1 MLRAFVER
9 HNYLWNRWNQIDLLT
24 VVLGWAG
31 VVLAAAASFSGF
43 QFNVLRITRV
53 IRLLRA
59 ARVVISI
66 PEFYI
71 LVSGLTSSFKAIIFG
86 SVMLVSVIIVWA
98 IIGVELLHPLN
109 AGKIYPDTCWHCK
122 DAFGSVQEA
131 AVTIFK
137 QIVAGDSWGEINE
150 PLALEHPA
158 LIPLFFFMFMMISL
172 GCMNLILA
180 DCSGEVSYVEFCQ
193 QLGTC
198 RLRDP
203 VMMHSLIKY
212 SVMEVQ
218 KILNHEI
225 MDTLNEHT
233 EALIEQREMLME
245 QLQLLHALPVAQKR
259 RAARVLRRQGKKQG
273 KPQYFDENGTAATAY
288 SSHGSDVQEEGS
300 GMVAH
305 QVVNSMEST
314 CQSFEDGEL
323 QSQMQSLIR
332 STEEL
337 SSKATN
343 SKQDLLEPGT
353 GTLLAV
359 QTEDAQALSA
369 DRNERTTSLNEELER
384 KFSLLLAKLR
394 QRMDDEEVLQ
404 RRCTPYP
411 PGGEGNLTKESM
423 AQYTTKSFPPCWPPG
438 PESSGVWG
446 SSITA
451 GLTPHGGEQIRL
463 MGRWM
468 GTSNFS
474 GVSCDDVAE
483 TATNWTLGAFPT
495 CKALHQEE
503 VIKGDAKQLCGFQS
517 SKVIQSF
524 LGGGKYE
531 ALLNAWKS
539 QIQLVDSV
547 VHCCSSELCPGHLPC
562 NLSSLPIKYT
572 GKFWA
577 EPRRN
582 FDCDRLEY
590 THIATEGAFDIAVFW
605 AEFFLLEY
613 LNGNPQYAQGQ
624 LGVSDL
630 VDLYRMAVENI
641 EIMDDHFASRSFEST
656 MASHILGTLLQAAE
670 RKPIPGLSHSQNT
683 KVVYMA
689 GHATWMNM
697 RTCLIHA
704 PEILGQGVLRHNVL

>member
-1 MLRAFVER
+1 MPFFFSPALSRRQKGSGSTSSVNATEAKQNASVQKKAHLKRTLSTIEKDSLRYKAGKVKPWMDDDGNVVWSKSRIIIGEWVLSQTFETIMGVIIATNICIMVVESNADASCYTWAVENNELEKMLEKCPHRSSSIWWLQVANIVLLVIYSVECMLRAFVER

-158 LIPLFFFMFMMISL
+158 LIPLFFLHERATEARENDQARKLQKKDAEREANMVELALLCDSMDVNGNGSL
-172 GCMNLILA
+172 SLQEMLDGYDHNHHFNNLMQEMDIRRSDIRTIFNVLDG

-198 RLRDP
+198 RKRDP

-245 QLQLLHALPVAQKR
+245 QLQLLHALPVDPKIKEVAQKR

-314 CQSFEDGEL
+314 CQSFEEL

-404 RRCTPYP
+404 RRC
-411 PGGEGNLTKESM
+411 K
-423 AQYTTKSFPPCWPPG
+423 
-438 PESSGVWG
+438 
-446 SSITA
+446 
-451 GLTPHGGEQIRL
+451 
-463 MGRWM
+463 
-468 GTSNFS
+468 
-474 GVSCDDVAE
+474 
-483 TATNWTLGAFPT
+483 
-495 CKALHQEE
+495 
-503 VIKGDAKQLCGFQS
+503 DAVQ
-517 SKVIQSF
+517 
-524 LGGGKYE
+524 
-531 ALLNAWKS
+531 A
-539 QIQLVDSV
+539 VDS
-547 VHCCSSELCPGHLPC
+547 
-562 NLSSLPIKYT
+562 
-572 GKFWA
+572 
-577 EPRRN
+577 
-582 FDCDRLEY
+582 
-590 THIATEGAFDIAVFW
+590 
-605 AEFFLLEY
+605 LL
-613 LNGNPQYAQGQ
+613 A
-624 LGVSDL
+624 
-630 VDLYRMAVENI
+630 
-641 EIMDDHFASRSFEST
+641 DHSGRYF
-656 MASHILGTLLQAAE
+656 
-670 RKPIPGLSHSQNT
+670 
-683 KVVYMA
+683 Y
-689 GHATWMNM
+689 
-697 RTCLIHA
+697 C
-704 PEILGQGVLRHNVL
+704 

>member
-1 MLRAFVER
+1 MPFFFSPALSRRQKGSGSTSSVNATEAKQNASVQKKAHLKRTLSTIEEKDSLRYKAGKVKPWMDDDGNVVANIVLLVIYSVECMLRAFVER

-180 DCSGEVSYVEFCQ
+180 VIVERATEARENDQARKLQKKDAEREANMVELALLCDSMDVNGNGSLSLQEMLDGYDHNHHFNNLMQEMDIRRSDIRTIFNVLDGDCSGEVSYVEFCQ

-198 RLRDP
+198 RKRDP

-245 QLQLLHALPVAQKR
+245 QLQLLHALPVDPKIKEVAQKR

-314 CQSFEDGEL
+314 CQSFEDGVKHIIERL
-323 QSQMQSLIR
+323 GHVSQSV
-332 STEEL
+332 
-337 SSKATN
+337 
-343 SKQDLLEPGT
+343 P
-353 GTLLAV
+353 
-359 QTEDAQALSA
+359 
-369 DRNERTTSLNEELER
+369 
-384 KFSLLLAKLR
+384 
-394 QRMDDEEVLQ
+394 
-404 RRCTPYP
+404 
-411 PGGEGNLTKESM
+411 
-423 AQYTTKSFPPCWPPG
+423 
-438 PESSGVWG
+438 
-446 SSITA
+446 
-451 GLTPHGGEQIRL
+451 
-463 MGRWM
+463 
-468 GTSNFS
+468 
-474 GVSCDDVAE
+474 
-483 TATNWTLGAFPT
+483 
-495 CKALHQEE
+495 
-503 VIKGDAKQLCGFQS
+503 
-517 SKVIQSF
+517 
-524 LGGGKYE
+524 
-531 ALLNAWKS
+531 
-539 QIQLVDSV
+539 
-547 VHCCSSELCPGHLPC
+547 
-562 NLSSLPIKYT
+562 
-572 GKFWA
+572 
-577 EPRRN
+577 
-582 FDCDRLEY
+582 
-590 THIATEGAFDIAVFW
+590 
-605 AEFFLLEY
+605 
-613 LNGNPQYAQGQ
+613 
-624 LGVSDL
+624 
-630 VDLYRMAVENI
+630 
-641 EIMDDHFASRSFEST
+641 
-656 MASHILGTLLQAAE
+656 
-670 RKPIPGLSHSQNT
+670 
-683 KVVYMA
+683 
-689 GHATWMNM
+689 
-697 RTCLIHA
+697 
-704 PEILGQGVLRHNVL
+704 

>member
-1 MLRAFVER
+1 
-9 HNYLWNRWNQIDLLT
+9 
-24 VVLGWAG
+24 
-31 VVLAAAASFSGF
+31 
-43 QFNVLRITRV
+43 
-53 IRLLRA
+53 
-59 ARVVISI
+59 
-66 PEFYI
+66 
-71 LVSGLTSSFKAIIFG
+71 
-86 SVMLVSVIIVWA
+86 
-98 IIGVELLHPLN
+98 
-109 AGKIYPDTCWHCK
+109 
-122 DAFGSVQEA
+122 
-131 AVTIFK
+131 
-137 QIVAGDSWGEINE
+137 
-150 PLALEHPA
+150 
-158 LIPLFFFMFMMISL
+158 
-172 GCMNLILA
+172 
-180 DCSGEVSYVEFCQ
+180 
-193 QLGTC
+193 
-198 RLRDP
+198 
-203 VMMHSLIKY
+203 
-212 SVMEVQ
+212 
-218 KILNHEI
+218 
-225 MDTLNEHT
+225 
-233 EALIEQREMLME
+233 
-245 QLQLLHALPVAQKR
+245 
-259 RAARVLRRQGKKQG
+259 
-273 KPQYFDENGTAATAY
+273 
-288 SSHGSDVQEEGS
+288 
-300 GMVAH
+300 
-305 QVVNSMEST
+305 
-314 CQSFEDGEL
+314 
-323 QSQMQSLIR
+323 
-332 STEEL
+332 
-337 SSKATN
+337 
-343 SKQDLLEPGT
+343 
-353 GTLLAV
+353 
-359 QTEDAQALSA
+359 
-369 DRNERTTSLNEELER
+369 
-384 KFSLLLAKLR
+384 
-394 QRMDDEEVLQ
+394 
-404 RRCTPYP
+404 
-411 PGGEGNLTKESM
+411 M

-474 GVSCDDVAE
+474 GVSCDDVAVYADISSSRDNE

-503 VIKGDAKQLCGFQS
+503 VIKGDAKQVLFNDGSNQELCGFQS

-577 EPRRN
+577 
-582 FDCDRLEY
+582 
-590 THIATEGAFDIAVFW
+590 ATEGAFDIAVFW

-689 GHATWMNM
+689 GHDTN
-697 RTCLIHA
+697 LILLRLLLGLRWQSHGWAQNGVA
-704 PEILGQGVLRHNVL
+704 PGGMLIFELEQRQEGGPVVSIYFQVAQPAQLREGQPFSEPQAPSRVQVAITDCPGDPFACPLDAFKKMVISKLRPECIGIPALRDLVENHGAGSVPWPAQYWWTFLLTGLAAFLLGAAISWFIKKRRSSSLSSGYSSQELTS